1 MMYDKRIVQ
10 FVGFQTL
17 LDREAFLT
25 RWAPFAM
32 SFLDRGLERIVLA
45 ERDAAGDGFA
55 FLSRNEWPEDRFSA
69 AFLGQL
75 PADAGG
81 GGVVAVQVGAF
92 RASSSR
98 DADSGPGQS
107 ADKVV
112 ALARVV
118 PGALAL
124 AVEELRKV
132 AVECGAGARW
142 TLFARDPGTR
152 GGRFDVVL
160 EVHAPTDSAARK
172 VRDVIGSQWTAAPYL
187 EESTVLAMCERH
199 TLP

>member
-1 MMYDKRIVQ
+1 MMYDNRIVQ
-10 FVGFQTL
+10 FVCFQTL

-25 RWAPFAM
+25 RWAPFAT

-45 ERDAAGDGFA
+45 ERDAASDGFA
-55 FLSRNEWPEDRFSA
+55 FISRNEWPEDRFNA
-69 AFLGQL
+69 AFRGQL

-81 GGVVAVQVGAF
+81 GGVVAVQGGAF

-118 PGALAL
+118 PGALVVAL
-124 AVEELRKV
+124 EELGKV
-132 AVECGAGARW
+132 AVECAMGAGW

-152 GGRFDVVL
+152 GGRFDAVL
-160 EVHAPTDSAARK
+160 EVRAPTDSVARR
-172 VRDVIGSQWTAAPYL
+172 VCDAIASQLTAAPYL
-187 EESTVLAMCERH
+187 EESTVLAMCERQ
-199 TLP
+199 TLT